1 VTPRAI
7 SGYASGMAVMDWLVQ
22 EPSLTLSGESV
33 TLRAPRMADYADWA
47 ELRRA
52 SREFLQPWEPTWPA
66 DDLTRGAF
74 RRRLSIYNRDF
85 DLGQGYAFLV
95 FRSHD
100 DALVGGINLRDVR
113 RGVSQSAA
121 VGYWIGQSH
130 ARRGYTLDAAR
141 TLVRF
146 ALNTLGLHRI
156 EAACCPENDAS
167 SRLLRR
173 AGFQEEG
180 LARAYLKINGVW
192 RDHLLFG
199 LVRGDEPDEDPRPYD
214 G

>member
-1 VTPRAI
+1 
-7 SGYASGMAVMDWLVQ
+7 MAVLDWLVQ
-22 EPSLTLSGESV
+22 EPSLTLSGEGV
-33 TLRAPRMADYADWA
+33 VLRAPRMADYPDWA
-47 ELRRA
+47 ELRRN

-66 DDLTRGAF
+66 DDLTRSAF
-74 RRRLSIYNRDF
+74 RRRLGIYNRDF
-85 DLGQGYAFLV
+85 D
-95 FRSHD
+95 
-100 DALVGGINLRDVR
+100 
-113 RGVSQSAA
+113 
-121 VGYWIGQSH
+121 
-130 ARRGYTLDAAR
+130 
-141 TLVRF
+141 
-146 ALNTLGLHRI
+146 LGLHRI

-199 LVRGDEPDEDPRPYD
+199 LVRGDYPDEDLRPFD